1 MHRRMKNPFNPKS
14 QNYRIL
20 ERLRECPAT
29 NAELVKY
36 ALNYTARIS
45 EIRAKI
51 SEQGLGVLEKPLGG
65 GRSEYRI
72 DHPIRHRN
80 YNWMLAHL
88 DRSKSRRA
96 AGRSPRRARP

>member
-20 ERLRECPAT
+20 ERLREGPAT

-65 GRSEYRI
+65 GRSEYRV
-72 DHPIRHRN
+72 DHLHC
-80 YNWMLAHL
+80 A
-88 DRSKSRRA
+88 KQA
-96 AGRSPRRARP
+96 ALF

>member
-1 MHRRMKNPFNPKS
+1 MNNPFRPGS
-14 QNYRIL
+14 QKYRIL
-20 ERLRECPAT
+20 ERLREGPA
-29 NAELVKY
+29 NSSELAKY

-72 DHPIRHRN
+72 DHLHC
-80 YNWMLAHL
+80 A
-88 DRSKSRRA
+88 KQA
-96 AGRSPRRARP
+96 ALF